1 MFKEMILKTIKSG
14 ETCGNSIT
22 DGKYTCA
29 YRELPEIFA
38 NIAVFF
44 TQAKVSP
51 HDCCIFRCGNS
62 VPEAVLLLW
71 MLFMKRDFVILPPVG
86 KKEQTKIERSRLPQ
100 FCQSMVSVDLNS
112 SNMDIKDPGSYIG
125 IAANANFS
133 EDAGIPAG
141 LGSVF
146 LRTSGSTAEPKLVEH
161 SNKKLTQNAMN
172 AAERLKLQADD
183 RIIIPVP
190 VYHMY
195 GLGAGFL
202 PGVIVGAS
210 IDLVANTN
218 VIKYLDHEKRFK
230 PNVSFMTPPL
240 CEMLLRTR
248 KRSYH
253 YRLVVTAGDRIG
265 RKAFEQVE
273 KTFGTF
279 INLYGST
286 ELGVIATSKLSDP
299 LEIRSQGIIEPLP
312 GVEIHIETKDK
323 EGKMSEIICR
333 HDYGLEAYV
342 DKRGRIISRDKEIT
356 RFNTKDLGRW
366 MDKDKDTFKVMGRT
380 GNSINRSGI
389 LVSFSEVES
398 LMEQG
403 IDEIDHIVVMAKD
416 DGVTSYRGK
425 KLAACCQLKPG
436 TVTNEKEIRSRC
448 FHIMMR
454 HMVPDEV
461 VLIKEIPRLPNG
473 KFDRKSL
480 KKRMEE
486 K

>member
-14 ETCGNSIT
+14 ETRGNRIT

-29 YRELPEIFA
+29 YGELPEIFA
-38 NIAVFF
+38 NFAAFF
-44 TQAKVSP
+44 TRAKISSQ
-51 HDCCIFRCGNS
+51 DCCIFNCGNS
-62 VPEAVLLLW
+62 VPEALLLLW
-71 MLFMKRDFVILPPVG
+71 LLYEKRDFVLLPPMG
-86 KKEQTKIERSRLPQ
+86 KKAQREMEQARLPQ
-100 FCQSMVSVDLNS
+100 FCRLILSVDVSLPG
-112 SNMDIKDPGSYIG
+112 MDIKDPGSYID
-125 IAANANFS
+125 IAANGNFR
-133 EDAGIPAG
+133 EEAGIPAG
-141 LGSVF
+141 FGSVF
-146 LRTSGSTAEPKLVEH
+146 LRTSGSTAEPKLVKHTNE
-161 SNKKLTQNAMN
+161 KLTRNAAN
-172 AAERLKLQADD
+172 AAERLKLQAGD

-202 PGVIVGAS
+202 PGVITGAA
-210 IDLVANTN
+210 IHLVANTN
-218 VIKYLDHEKRFK
+218 VIKYLDQEKRFK

-265 RKAFEQVE
+265 QRAFEQVE
-273 KTFGTF
+273 KVFGPF

-286 ELGVIATSKLSDP
+286 ELGVIATSLLADP
-299 LEIRSQGIIEPLP
+299 LDIRSRGIIAPLP
-312 GVEIHIETKDK
+312 GVEIHLESKD
-323 EGKMSEIICR
+323 EEEKMSEIICR
-333 HDYGLEAYV
+333 HDYGLDAYV
-342 DKRGRIISRDKEIT
+342 DKRGHIISRDEQIT
-356 RFNTKDLGRW
+356 RFNTKDLGQW
-366 MDKDKDTFKVMGRT
+366 MDNDKVTFKVMGRT

-403 IDEIDHIVVMAKD
+403 IAEIDHAVVIAKG
-416 DGVTSYRGK
+416 DGEAGYRGK
-425 KLAACCQLKPG
+425 KLLACCQLKPG

-448 FHIMMR
+448 FPIMMR

-461 VLIKEIPRLPNG
+461 VIINEIPRLPNG

-480 KKRMEE
+480 KKRKEE